1 MRRNFFILAL
11 IFCLTG
17 LAAGGEAPKLG
28 SDGGSLVLE
37 SAKDSKDSRKAGASG
52 DTLYDLLGQEV
63 QVFIYNNKTRVW
75 PKTMVRSG
83 PWAYKSTWDY
93 RRALSGRHDPRVDTL
108 INKYAVAYGVD
119 PALVRA
125 VMRNESGFNPG
136 AVSPKGA
143 QGLMQ
148 LMPGTAALMGV
159 RDPFDPEQNIAGG
172 VGYLR
177 RCLDRF
183 GHNVPLA
190 VAAYNAGPEAVA
202 KYCTIPP
209 YQETQLFVNNVMGTY
224 GGYGPNRALT
234 GPAANAEAAAAG
246 VKKVEKGAA
255 GKVAAAQDKD
265 KDQDKD
271 APRRRPRAKIIEV
284 RSNKVQTKAITILK
298 D

>member
-1 MRRNFFILAL
+1 MGRNILILAL
-11 IFCLTG
+11 ACYLSGLG
-17 LAAGGEAPKLG
+17 LAAAETHKTGA
-28 SDGGSLVLE
+28 DGSLMLE
-37 SAKDSKDSRKAGASG
+37 GGKEAQKGKVSG

-63 QVFIYNNKTRVW
+63 QVFIFNNKTRVW
-75 PKTMVRSG
+75 PKTVVRSG
-83 PWAYKSTWDY
+83 PWAYQSTYAY
-93 RRALSGRHDPRVDTL
+93 RNAWAGRRDPRVDGL
-108 INKYAVAYGVD
+108 INKYSLAYGVD

-125 VMRNESGFNPG
+125 VMRNESGFNSQ

-148 LMPGTAALMGV
+148 LMPGTAAQMGV

-177 RCLDRF
+177 HCLDRF

-209 YQETQLFVNNVMGTY
+209 YQETQLFVNNVMGSYGAY
-224 GGYGPNRALT
+224 GGNPALSKDAVKPGP
-234 GPAANAEAAAAG
+234 PAAKPAAKILPAKPA
-246 VKKVEKGAA
+246 VAQEK
-255 GKVAAAQDKD
+255 
-265 KDQDKD
+265 DKD
-271 APRRRPRAKIIEV
+271 APRRPKAKIIEV
-284 RSNKVQTKAITILK
+284 KSTKVKTKAITILK